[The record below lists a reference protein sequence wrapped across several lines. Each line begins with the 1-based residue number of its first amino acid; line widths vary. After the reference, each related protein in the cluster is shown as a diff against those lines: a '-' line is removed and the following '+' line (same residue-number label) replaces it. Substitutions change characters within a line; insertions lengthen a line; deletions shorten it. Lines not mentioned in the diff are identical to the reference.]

1 MSLMT
6 TIATGAAPLLGG
18 VLFGMSAKRSK
29 PNVPDLRSIIR
40 EELELLEW
48 LPPEQV
54 VRRAALQH
62 AVENH
67 IDELV
72 AATEQSL
79 ILRRR
84 TRSLLEAGKWR
95 DLALFFCVVFFAMI
109 VWEADH
115 ERPHWLPT
123 FIAVMLLSVVTAI
136 FALRG
141 FVRSIRAVL
150 RADDDQGDSAVASSS
165 R

>member
-1 MSLMT
+1 MSVMT
-6 TIATGAAPLLGG
+6 TIATGAAPILGG
-18 VLFGMSAKRSK
+18 VLFGMSAKKSK
-29 PNVPDLRSIIR
+29 PNVPDLRSIIT
-40 EELELLEW
+40 EELELLER

-62 AVENH
+62 TVENH

-79 ILRRR
+79 VLRRR

-115 ERPHWLPT
+115 ERTHWLPT

-141 FVRSIRAVL
+141 FARSIRAVR
-150 RADDDQGDSAVASSS
+150 RADDDQGDSAVAFSS

>member
-79 ILRRR
+79 ILR
-84 TRSLLEAGKWR
+84 S
-95 DLALFFCVVFFAMI
+95 
-109 VWEADH
+109 
-115 ERPHWLPT
+115 P
-123 FIAVMLLSVVTAI
+123 
-136 FALRG
+136 
-141 FVRSIRAVL
+141 
-150 RADDDQGDSAVASSS
+150 
-165 R
+165 